1 MGPDGDHQGGATVPL
16 KRPANVEEIACVV
29 AFAPSPHASY
39 VTAQCGECQQLG
51 AAPDLDDLIVTV
63 SEPTSSGALRV
74 RGVTDSGNLTD
85 VHGAVLNNDV
95 RGVRRFV
102 DANHPDGAVWMVRA

>member
-1 MGPDGDHQGGATVPL
+1 MELETERRDQRGD
-16 KRPANVEEIACVV
+16 RPGVEEKLNPLIRRA
-29 AFAPSPHASY
+29 A
-39 VTAQCGECQQLG
+39 TCGECQQLG

-85 VHGAVLNNDV
+85 VYGAVLNNDV